1 MLCDL
6 RDMIEGATREGFA
19 LPCFDI
25 PDLALATAAVEA
37 AADMDSPVVL
47 HPTRDTALLMP
58 ALGALTRLAPIPCA
72 MVLSN
77 VGDRGDAAEA
87 VRLGAAGLAVAEADR
102 PHLAEMAD
110 SCAIALLS
118 APTHAADHDCPPAPG
133 FAWLRGELAEAVATP
148 VSRRQ
153 AEAGRSL
160 PWEDLI
166 ETAHK
171 AARGRA
177 AAAIGRCGSAGWAEK
192 LAAQCRVRREVDH
205 IVLYNAEGDVGGMVA
220 EGMRALAAVP
230 GVRQVFAGKA
240 VTNDARY
247 AHAWVVRFVDAGV
260 IGWYRDHPLHARFAD
275 RHFRPVAGDRM
286 TIDFRDES

>member
-6 RDMIEGATREGFA
+6 RDMIQGAAGDGFA
-19 LPCFDI
+19 LPCFDV
-25 PDLALATAAVEA
+25 PDLALATAAMEA
-37 AADMDSPVVL
+37 ATDMDSPVVL

-87 VRLGAAGLAVAEADR
+87 IRLGAAGLAVAPADR
-102 PHLAEMAD
+102 PHLADMAEA
-110 SCAIALLS
+110 CAIALLV
-118 APTHAADHDCPPAPG
+118 PPAPHSPPPPG
-133 FAWLRGELAEAVATP
+133 FLWLGGELAEAVAAP
-148 VSRRQ
+148 VARRQ
-153 AEAGRSL
+153 SESDRSL

-177 AAAIGRCGSAGWAEK
+177 AAAIGRCGSAGWGEK
-192 LAAQCRVRREVDH
+192 LASRCRLRREVDH
-205 IVLYNAEGDVGGMVA
+205 VVLYNAEGEVADMVA
-220 EGMRALAAVP
+220 EGLRDLAAVP
-230 GVRQVFAGKA
+230 GVRQVFAGRA
-240 VTNDARY
+240 VTADARY

-260 IGWYRDHPLHARFAD
+260 IDWYRDHPLHARFAD
-275 RHFRPVAGDRM
+275 HRFRPVAGDRM
-286 TIDFRDES
+286 TIDFRDDS